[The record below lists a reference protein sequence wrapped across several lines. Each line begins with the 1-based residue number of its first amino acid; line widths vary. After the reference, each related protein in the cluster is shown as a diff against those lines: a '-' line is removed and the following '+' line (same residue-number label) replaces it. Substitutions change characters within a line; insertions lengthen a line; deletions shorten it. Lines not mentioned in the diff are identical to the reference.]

1 MRSRCSPTA
10 PLTVTMAPEA
20 AIAPLADPAGADAGP
35 TDAIRIERLVRRF
48 GEREALAQV
57 SVALSR
63 GETLAVLGRNG
74 AGKTT
79 LLRVLATLLLPHGG
93 SVRVLGIDLPRD
105 AHALR
110 GRIGMLGHET
120 LLYRDL
126 TARENL
132 AFYARLY
139 DVPEPADRIDELL
152 EATGMAR
159 RAVEPVSNLSRGM
172 AQRVAVC
179 RAVLHRPEL
188 LLLDEPT
195 AHLDPEAAALVEPLI
210 GRDAGCTRVLVSH
223 DVDAALRESDR
234 VLGLREGRVI
244 LDAPAAEVTPA
255 ALHAVYGG
263 AR

>member
-1 MRSRCSPTA
+1 MATETA
-10 PLTVTMAPEA
+10 SEAASEA
-20 AIAPLADPAGADAGP
+20 AIADATTVREEAGE
-35 TDAIRIERLVRRF
+35 AIRIEHLTRRY
-48 GEREALAQV
+48 GERDALADV
-57 SVALSR
+57 STALTR
-63 GETLAVLGRNG
+63 GQTLAVLGRNG

-79 LLRVLATLLLPHGG
+79 LLRVLATLLFPHAGL
-93 SVRVLGIDLPRD
+93 VRVLGRDLPRE

-110 GRIGMLGHET
+110 ARVGMLGHET

-132 AFYARLY
+132 FFYARLY
-139 DVPEPADRIDELL
+139 EIRDPEARIAELL

-159 RAVEPVSNLSRGM
+159 RAEEPVRNLSRGM

-188 LLLDEPT
+188 LLLDEPH

-210 GRDAGCTRVLVSH
+210 GRASGTTRVVVSH
-223 DVDAALRESDR
+223 DVERALEEADR
-234 VLGLREGRVI
+234 VLGLRDGRVVV
-244 LDAPAAEVTPA
+244 DAPASEVTPHF
-255 ALHAVYGG
+255 LQAVYGG

>member
-1 MRSRCSPTA
+1 MVAEAATA
-10 PLTVTMAPEA
+10 PR
-20 AIAPLADPAGADAGP
+20 ADPTGAGAEL
-35 TDAIRIERLVRRF
+35 TEAIRVEHLVRRF
-48 GEREALAQV
+48 GERDALADV
-57 SVALSR
+57 SVTLGL

-93 SVRVLGIDLPRD
+93 SVRVLGLDLPRQ

-110 GRIGMLGHET
+110 ASVGMLGHET

-126 TARENL
+126 NARENL

-139 DVPEPADRIDELL
+139 DVPDSAARIEELL

-159 RAVEPVSNLSRGM
+159 RAAEPVSNLSRGM

-188 LLLDEPT
+188 LLLDEPS
-195 AHLDPEAAALVEPLI
+195 AHLDPEAAGLVEQLV
-210 GRDAGCTRVLVSH
+210 GRPSGCTRVLVSH
-223 DVDAALRESDR
+223 DVEAALGEADR
-234 VLGLREGRVI
+234 VLGLRDGRVV
-244 LDAPAAEVTPA
+244 LDSSAAAVTPA
-255 ALHAVYGG
+255 ALHGVYGG
-263 AR
+263 PR